1 METINTE
8 QNITTKNNKWYTLKV
23 LSNFEQKAQR
33 LIEKKLEQEPESG
46 EFFYEVLMPSEIVT
60 TVKQGKK
67 TARVR
72 KLYPGYLFVRMNIY
86 DDENS
91 EELNAKAY
99 YFINTINGVTDFIGG
114 KHPVQLSSKEI
125 ATIQEHIAK
134 FQNTEVPKS
143 YFVIGQNVAILNGP
157 FIGLQGSISELDE
170 PHQKLKVLVSIF
182 GRDTPVELENWQVE
196 LADEEN

>member
-8 QNITTKNNKWYTLKV
+8 TTNSTTDKWYTLKV
-23 LSNFEQKAQR
+23 LSNFEQKAQK
-33 LIEKKLEQEPESG
+33 LIEKKLEQEPESK
-46 EFFYEVLMPSEIVT
+46 EFFHEVLMPSEIVT

-99 YFINTINGVTDFIGG
+99 YFINSINGVTDFIGG
-114 KHPVQLSSKEI
+114 KSPVQLSKKEI
-125 ATIQEHIAK
+125 DTIKEHIAK
-134 FQNTEVPKS
+134 FQNKEVPKS
-143 YFVIGQNVAILNGP
+143 YYDVGQQVTILDGP
-157 FIGLQGSISELDE
+157 FVGLQGAISEVDTE
-170 PHQKLKVLVSIF
+170 HQKLKVLVSIF

-196 LADEEN
+196 RVEEE